1 MLNLKLRF
9 IHTSLRNNLYTPF
22 TDSLLFLRRS
32 SRDPRS
38 TIFSP
43 KKHSRNDRFA
53 RFEYFQIFHNLQT
66 LAIRNINAILYR
78 IFREGSTHEGE
89 RGIDFF
95 FLTIETYRN

>member
-1 MLNLKLRF
+1 MIVL
-9 IHTSLRNNLYTPF
+9 H
-22 TDSLLFLRRS
+22 DSNTFK
-32 SRDPRS
+32 
-38 TIFSP
+38 FF
-43 KKHSRNDRFA
+43 N
-53 RFEYFQIFHNLQT
+53 NLQT